1 LQKNKQLGKD
11 KLRRFDEM
19 KTFKN
24 VFQNFDYNSGTA
36 TNFKGE
42 ESTLNGKWHE
52 YYFKN
57 QNPITLELACGKG
70 EYTVELARR
79 FQERNFIGIDIKG
92 ARIHKGAKDSL
103 AEGLDNIAFLRAK
116 IQLLDKFF
124 NKNEVAEIWIT
135 FCDPFPKDRHEKHRL
150 TAANFLELYR
160 KVCTKDA
167 IIHLKHDSEDF
178 FDYSIDVVKNQ
189 QLEILKLERDI
200 YVNGASD
207 SVLTDVQTHYEKS
220 HLQKGKKINYL
231 QFKLNK

>member
-1 LQKNKQLGKD
+1 MGKD

-19 KTFKN
+19 RTFKN
-24 VFQNFDYNSGTA
+24 VFQNFDYNSGMA
-36 TNFKGE
+36 SNRSGE
-42 ESTLNGKWHE
+42 EQTLNGKWHAD
-52 YYFKN
+52 YFKN
-57 QNPITLELACGKG
+57 TNQITLELACGKG

-79 FQERNFIGIDIKG
+79 FPQRNFIGIDIKG
-92 ARIHKGAKDSL
+92 ARIHKGAKDAL
-103 AEGLDNIAFLRAK
+103 NENLENIAFLRAK

-124 NKNEVAEIWIT
+124 NENEVAEIWIT

-150 TAANFLELYR
+150 TAVNFLELYR

-167 IIHLKHDSEDF
+167 VIHLKHDSEEF
-178 FDYSIDVVKNQ
+178 FDYSIEVVKSQN
-189 QLEILKLERDI
+189 LEIVKLERDV

-220 HLQKGKKINYL
+220 HIQKGKKINYL

>member
-1 LQKNKQLGKD
+1 MGKD

-19 KTFKN
+19 RTFKN
-24 VFQNFDYNSGTA
+24 VFQNFDYNSGMA
-36 TNFKGE
+36 TNHSGE
-42 ESTLNGKWHE
+42 EQTLNGKWHAD
-52 YYFKN
+52 YFKN
-57 QNPITLELACGKG
+57 TNQITLELACGKG

-79 FQERNFIGIDIKG
+79 FPQRNFIGIDIKG
-92 ARIHKGAKDSL
+92 ARIHKGAKDAL
-103 AEGLDNIAFLRAK
+103 NENLENIAFLRAK

-124 NKNEVAEIWIT
+124 NENEVAEIWIT

-150 TAANFLELYR
+150 TAVNFLELYR

-167 IIHLKHDSEDF
+167 VIHLKHDSEEF
-178 FDYSIDVVKNQ
+178 FDYSIEVVKSQN
-189 QLEILKLERDI
+189 LEIVKLERDI

-220 HLQKGKKINYL
+220 HIQKGKKINYL